1 MIFGTGIDIVEI
13 KRLTASIQRY
23 GDAFLN
29 RVYAPEELKAAP
41 SSEQTRATY
50 FAGRWAVKEAVS
62 KALGTG
68 IGASCAM
75 TDVIVTNDAAGK
87 PILQLQGSAA
97 ETAHTLGIAK
107 IHISISHERDY
118 AVAQAIAEN

>member
-1 MIFGTGIDIVEI
+1 MILGTGIDIVEI

-29 RVYAPEELKAAP
+29 RVYAAEELNGAP
-41 SSEQTRATY
+41 TSEQTRAAY
-50 FAGRWAVKEAVS
+50 FAGRWAVKEAVA
-62 KALGTG
+62 KAFGTG
-68 IGASCAM
+68 IGASCTM
-75 TDVIVTNDAAGK
+75 TDVIVTNDSAGK
-87 PILQLQGSAA
+87 PLLELRGSAA
-97 ETAHTLGIAK
+97 ETARTLGIAK

>member
-1 MIFGTGIDIVEI
+1 MILGTGIDIVEI
-13 KRLTASIQRY
+13 RRLANSIQRY

-29 RVYAPEELKAAP
+29 RVYAHDELAIAPAA
-41 SSEQTRATY
+41 EATRAA
-50 FAGRWAVKEAVS
+50 FLAGRWAVKEAVS
-62 KALGTG
+62 KAFGTG

-75 TDVIVTNDAAGK
+75 TDMVVTNDDAGK
-87 PILQLQGSAA
+87 PLLELRGSAA
-97 ETAHTLGIAK
+97 ETAKRLGIAT

>member
-1 MIFGTGIDIVEI
+1 MIVSTGIDIIEI

-23 GDAFLN
+23 GSHFLD
-29 RVYAPEELKAAP
+29 RVYTAREQQAAP
-41 SSEQTRATY
+41 NSELVRGAY

-75 TDVIVTNDAAGK
+75 TDVEITNDAAGAPVLTLHGAARK
-87 PILQLQGSAA
+87 TAA
-97 ETAHTLGIAK
+97 ERGIARF
-107 IHISISHERDY
+107 HISISHEREY
-118 AVAQAIAEN
+118 AIGQAIAEA